1 MSKGRSRRTA
11 ARRRASFVPRTT
23 STQPATLSPE
33 VARAVA
39 GVIEQL
45 REDDQTHASF
55 EIVVRVRHE
64 GSALP
69 TMLADDVTVPAVTK
83 AARSG
88 VMAPPVDPLAIGP
101 VTAAA
106 ALLAKRPFRRHIEGS
121 RPVIVLGEGVRMI
134 NAHPLALMVFWGG
147 LATWVLG
154 AILAGHHLA
163 PAARMAVLGSVMA
176 GCVVATLARIGK
188 LTEAR
193 ASTRALRMALA
204 DPAGRARAIGL
215 LVGTRRPDAALL
227 GAAVESKETP
237 AAVSIATTED
247 KR

>member
-121 RPVIVLGEGVRMI
+121 RPVIVLREGVRMI
-134 NAHPLALMVFWGG
+134 NAHPLALMVFWG
-147 LATWVLG
+147 LG

-193 ASTRALRMALA
+193 ASTRALRGALA

-237 AAVSIATTED
+237 AAVSIAMTED